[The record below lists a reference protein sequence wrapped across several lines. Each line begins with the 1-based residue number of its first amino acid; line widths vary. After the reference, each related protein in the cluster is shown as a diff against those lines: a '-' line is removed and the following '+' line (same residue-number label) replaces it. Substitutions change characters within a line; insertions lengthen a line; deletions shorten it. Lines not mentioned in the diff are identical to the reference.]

1 MAGTQ
6 ALTIY
11 KPLKNLATLAA
22 RVAVAVAKGEKPA
35 ATTTLDNGVKQVP
48 TILEAV
54 ISVDKANLEATVV
67 ADGFHKAEDLK

>member
-1 MAGTQ
+1 
-6 ALTIY
+6 
-11 KPLKNLATLAA
+11 
-22 RVAVAVAKGEKPA
+22 
-35 ATTTLDNGVKQVP
+35 LDNGVKQVP